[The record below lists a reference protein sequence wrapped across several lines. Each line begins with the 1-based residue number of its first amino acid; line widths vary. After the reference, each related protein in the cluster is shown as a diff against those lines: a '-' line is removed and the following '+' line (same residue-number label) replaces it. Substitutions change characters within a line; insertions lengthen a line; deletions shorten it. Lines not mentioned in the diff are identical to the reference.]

1 VPDRKTEILDAACR
15 VIARRG
21 VRGLRMEELAREAGV
36 SVALIYY
43 HFDDRE
49 NLIRRTLE
57 YVDER
62 AADYATPNSAHPGS
76 PAKRLVAALV
86 GEIQEDPRVRQ
97 NSAVWGEV
105 RASAWFDET
114 VREPVERLTG
124 EWITWVA
131 DEIERGQRDGTITGD
146 VDARA
151 AAERLTALVEG
162 VSGRWLAGSLSVERA
177 RALICGGVERELVT
191 PSHPDASSP

>member
-1 VPDRKTEILDAACR
+1 
-15 VIARRG
+15 
-21 VRGLRMEELAREAGV
+21 MEELAREAGV

-62 AADYATPNSAHPGS
+62 AADYATPSSTHRGS
-76 PAKRLVAALV
+76 PAERLLAALV
-86 GEIQEDPRVRQ
+86 GEIQEDPQVRQ

-114 VREPVERLTG
+114 VREPVQRLTG

-131 DEIERGQRDGTITGD
+131 DEIERGQRGGTITLD
-146 VDARA
+146 VEARA

-177 RALICGGVERELVT
+177 QALIRGGVERELVT
-191 PSHPDASSP
+191 PSRPEP

>member
-1 VPDRKTEILDAACR
+1 VSDRKTEILDAACR

-62 AADYATPNSAHPGS
+62 AADYATPNSTHQGS
-76 PAKRLVAALV
+76 PAERLVEALV

-105 RASAWFDET
+105 RASAWFDDT

-131 DEIERGQRDGTITGD
+131 DEIQRGQRGGTITAD

-162 VSGRWLAGSLSVERA
+162 VSGRWLAGALSVERA
-177 RALICGGVERELVT
+177 QALIRGGVERELVA
-191 PSHPDASSP
+191 PSRHQA